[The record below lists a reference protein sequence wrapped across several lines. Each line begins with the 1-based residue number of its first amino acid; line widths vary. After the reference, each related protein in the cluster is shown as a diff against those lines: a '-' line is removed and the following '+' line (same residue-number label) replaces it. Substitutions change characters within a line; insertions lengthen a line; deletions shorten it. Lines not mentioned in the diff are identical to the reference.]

1 LKNSEISKVL
11 SIISLYESI
20 QDGGFKSRAYDRASR
35 VIESMSVQIS
45 DLYEKDGIKEILK
58 IPGIGEGIGKK
69 IIELITTGKIN
80 HLESLKKKI
89 PVKVEELS
97 QLEGVGPKKI
107 KLLWQTLK
115 IKSISDLEKA
125 ARNKKIQK
133 LSGFGPRSEED
144 ILRSIQFFK
153 KHRGRFLIGEMLP
166 ILHNIEDRLGKVSG
180 VKKVLL
186 CGSTR
191 RMKETIGDG
200 DFLVQSD
207 NPDSV
212 MDFFTKMPEVIH
224 VYSRGSAK
232 VLVRLENGI
241 DVDLQII
248 SKKSFGAASQY
259 FTGNKEHNIR
269 LRKIAN
275 KKGWKLNEYGIFD
288 NDEYLFGKT
297 EEQIYRKL
305 GMDWIPPEMRE
316 NMGEIEIAQKKKI
329 PDLIEYNSLKGDL
342 QMHSTWSDGT
352 YTILDMA
359 KAAKKFGLEY
369 IAITDHSKQLSIA
382 GGIDEKQLAT
392 QSVEIDNVNKKIK
405 GMVVL
410 KGIEVDILKDGSLDF
425 SNKVLQKLD
434 IVGASIHSHFNLPK
448 KEQTKR
454 LLKVIENPYVN
465 ILFHPTSRIIQ
476 KREPCEFDLD
486 VVFEAAKQNN
496 TLLEIDAAAGRLD
509 LKDDHIRLAKA
520 KGCKFVINSDA
531 HSPGEFEYLTLG
543 IGQARRGWLE
553 KKEVLN
559 TNKLDTFLKLI
570 KK

>member
-1 LKNSEISKVL
+1 MKNSEISKVL